1 MYEVNKKVLRE
12 VKTQMHIIN
21 NLIDKLIFID
31 DILEERNQIEQLN
44 ILKFIY
50 EELLQNIDDDLFSD
64 LKEEAYTVICDR
76 IKNIFKNN
84 EIVME
89 YIENNPDDWIEDIF
103 EKLGI

>member
-64 LKEEAYTVICDR
+64 LKEEAYIVIYDR

-89 YIENNPDDWIEDIF
+89 YIENNPDDWAEDIF